1 MSIGLIMLIIW
12 ICFVF
17 WVVFLIWGI
26 ILCNNSNNAL
36 GVLLLFLTLN
46 VFGLIIG
53 FSLLYNNKNKQT
65 VAMEKKYLSE
75 NID

>member
-17 WVVFLIWGI
+17 WIVFLIWGI
-26 ILCNNSNNAL
+26 TLCNSNNAL
-36 GVLLLFLTLN
+36 GILLLFLTLN

-53 FSLLYNNKNKQT
+53 ISLLYTKNKQNNIEN
-65 VAMEKKYLSE
+65 EKNDNVYYEK
-75 NID
+75 